1 MDYLVVFLVLAVFLQ
16 TRITDLRRAVI
27 CLASQS
33 LIIACACFWLG
44 MAHGPGLHAFLPG
57 ILTLAVKVIF
67 IPGAVWHLVG
77 KLTNEREILSE
88 SNVNYSTM
96 AAALFLV
103 IGYAIVERLL
113 PGTAGR
119 DIIAASILMIMT
131 GLSLMVLRKRA
142 IIQIVGLITLENGI
156 YLLGLLMTEG
166 LPVVVEL
173 GVFLDVLIAVVEG
186 LPVVVELGV
195 FLDVLIAVVVLVIL
209 TSRMRLSFMTTDTSV
224 MKKLKG

>member
-16 TRITDLRRAVI
+16 TRITDLRQSVI

-33 LIIACACFWLG
+33 LIIACVCFWLG
-44 MAHGPGLHAFLPG
+44 MAHGSWLHAFLPG
-57 ILTLAVKVIF
+57 MLTLAVKVIF

-77 KLTNEREILSE
+77 RLTNEREILSE

-113 PGTAGR
+113 PGAAGR
-119 DIIAASILMIMT
+119 DIIATSILMIMT

-142 IIQIVGLITLENGI
+142 IIQIVGLITLKNGI
-156 YLLGLLMTEG
+156 YLLGLLMT
-166 LPVVVEL
+166 
-173 GVFLDVLIAVVEG
+173 DG

-209 TSRMRLSFMTTDTSV
+209 TSRMRLSFMTTDTSI

>member
-1 MDYLVVFLVLAVFLQ
+1 MEYLVVFLVLVVFLQ
-16 TRITDLRRAVI
+16 TRVTDLKRAVI

-33 LIIACACFWLG
+33 LIIAVACFALG
-44 MAHGPGLHAFLPG
+44 FSTSTGLHAIMPG
-57 ILTLAVKVIF
+57 LLTLVVKVIF
-67 IPGAVWHLVG
+67 IPGAILRLVG
-77 KLTNEREILSE
+77 KLKNEREILSE

-103 IGYAIVERLL
+103 MGYAIVERLL
-113 PGTAGR
+113 PGFAGR
-119 DIIAASILMIMT
+119 DIVAASILMIMT
-131 GLSLMVLRKRA
+131 GLSMMVLRKRA

-156 YLLGLLMTEG
+156 YLLGLLLTQG
-166 LPVVVEL
+166 LPL
-173 GVFLDVLIAVVEG
+173 
-186 LPVVVELGV
+186 VVELGV

>member
-1 MDYLVVFLVLAVFLQ
+1 MDYLVVFLVLIVFLQ

-33 LIIACACFWLG
+33 LIIACVCFWLG
-44 MAHGPGLHAFLPG
+44 LSYSSGFHAYLPG
-57 ILTLAVKVIF
+57 FLTLAVKVIF
-67 IPGAVWHLVG
+67 IPGAVLHLVS

-103 IGYAIVERLL
+103 LGYALVERLL
-113 PGTAGR
+113 PGSAGR

-131 GLSLMVLRKRA
+131 GLSMMVLRKRA

-156 YLLGLLMTEG
+156 YLLGLILTQG
-166 LPVVVEL
+166 LPL
-173 GVFLDVLIAVVEG
+173 
-186 LPVVVELGV
+186 VVELGV

>member
-1 MDYLVVFLVLAVFLQ
+1 MDYLVVFLVLVVFLQ
-16 TRITDLRRAVI
+16 TRVTDLKRAVI

-33 LIIACACFWLG
+33 VIIAIACFVLG
-44 MAHGPGLHAFLPG
+44 FSHGNDIHAVMPGV
-57 ILTLAVKVIF
+57 LTLIVKVIF
-67 IPGAVWHLVG
+67 IPGAIYRLVK
-77 KLTNEREILSE
+77 KLKNEREIVSA

-103 IGYAIVERLL
+103 MGYALVERLM
-113 PGTAGR
+113 PGAVGR
-119 DIIAASILMIMT
+119 DIVASSILMIMT

-142 IIQIVGLITLENGI
+142 IIQICGLITLENGI

-166 LPVVVEL
+166 LPL
-173 GVFLDVLIAVVEG
+173 
-186 LPVVVELGV
+186 VVELGV

>member
-1 MDYLVVFLVLAVFLQ
+1 MDYLVVSLVLVVFLQ
-16 TRITDLRRAVI
+16 TRITDLKYAVI

-33 LIIACACFWLG
+33 VIIAIACLVLG
-44 MAHGPGLHAFLPG
+44 LSAGGSLHALMPA
-57 ILTLAVKVIF
+57 ILTFVVKVIF
-67 IPGAVWHLVG
+67 IPGAIIHLVK
-77 KLTNEREILSE
+77 KLKNEREILSE

-103 IGYAIVERLL
+103 MGYAIVERLL
-113 PGTAGR
+113 PGSAGR
-119 DIIAASILMIMT
+119 DIVAAAILMIMT

-156 YLLGLLMTEG
+156 YMLGLLMTEG
-166 LPVVVEL
+166 LPL
-173 GVFLDVLIAVVEG
+173 
-186 LPVVVELGV
+186 VVELGV

-224 MKKLKG
+224 MRKLKG

>member
-1 MDYLVVFLVLAVFLQ
+1 MEYLVVFLVLVVFLQ
-16 TRITDLRRAVI
+16 TRITDLKRAVI
-27 CLASQS
+27 CLGSQS
-33 LIIACACFWLG
+33 FIIAIACFVLG
-44 MAHGPGLHAFLPG
+44 LSNSEGIHAILPG
-57 ILTLAVKVIF
+57 VLTLIVKVLF
-67 IPGAVWHLVG
+67 IPGAVYRLVG
-77 KLTNEREILSE
+77 KLKNEREILSA

-103 IGYAIVERLL
+103 LGYVIVERLL
-113 PGTAGR
+113 PGSAGR

-156 YLLGLLMTEG
+156 YLLGLLMTEV
-166 LPVVVEL
+166 LPL
-173 GVFLDVLIAVVEG
+173 
-186 LPVVVELGV
+186 VVELGV

>member
-1 MDYLVVFLVLAVFLQ
+1 MEYLVVFLVLVVFLQ
-16 TRITDLRRAVI
+16 TRITNLKRAVV
-27 CLASQS
+27 CLAGQS
-33 LIIACACFWLG
+33 FIIAIACFFLG
-44 MAHGPGLHAFLPG
+44 LSNGEGIHALLPG
-57 ILTLAVKVIF
+57 ILTLLVKVLF
-67 IPGAVWHLVG
+67 IPGAIYHLVG
-77 KLTNEREILSE
+77 KLKNEREILSA

-96 AAALFLV
+96 AAAFFLV
-103 IGYAIVERLL
+103 WGYFIVEKLM
-113 PGTAGR
+113 PGSVGR

-131 GLSLMVLRKRA
+131 GLALMVLRKRA

-166 LPVVVEL
+166 LPL
-173 GVFLDVLIAVVEG
+173 
-186 LPVVVELGV
+186 VVELGV

>member
-1 MDYLVVFLVLAVFLQ
+1 MDYLVVFLVLVVFLQ
-16 TRITDLRRAVI
+16 TRVTDLKRAVI

-33 LIIACACFWLG
+33 VIIAIACFVIG
-44 MAHGPGLHAFLPG
+44 FSHGNDIHAVMPGV
-57 ILTLAVKVIF
+57 LTIIVKVIF
-67 IPGAVWHLVG
+67 IPGAVYRLVK
-77 KLTNEREILSE
+77 KLKNEREIVSA

-103 IGYAIVERLL
+103 MGYALVERLM
-113 PGTAGR
+113 PGSVGR
-119 DIIAASILMIMT
+119 DNVAASILMIMT

-142 IIQIVGLITLENGI
+142 IIQICGLITLENGI

-166 LPVVVEL
+166 LPL
-173 GVFLDVLIAVVEG
+173 
-186 LPVVVELGV
+186 VVELGV

>member
-1 MDYLVVFLVLAVFLQ
+1 MDYLVVFLVLVVFLQ
-16 TRITDLRRAVI
+16 TRVTDLKRAVV

-33 LIIACACFWLG
+33 VIIAIACFVIG
-44 MAHGPGLHAFLPG
+44 FSHGNDIHAVMPGV
-57 ILTLAVKVIF
+57 LTIIVKVIF
-67 IPGAVWHLVG
+67 IPGAVYRLVK
-77 KLTNEREILSE
+77 KLKNEREIVSA

-103 IGYAIVERLL
+103 MGYALVERLM
-113 PGTAGR
+113 PGAAGR
-119 DIIAASILMIMT
+119 DIVASSILMIMT

-142 IIQIVGLITLENGI
+142 IIQICGLITLENGI

-166 LPVVVEL
+166 LPL
-173 GVFLDVLIAVVEG
+173 
-186 LPVVVELGV
+186 VVELGV

>member
-1 MDYLVVFLVLAVFLQ
+1 MDYLVVFLVLIVFLQ

-27 CLASQS
+27 CMASQS
-33 LIIACACFWLG
+33 LIIACACFVLG
-44 MAHGPGLHAFLPG
+44 MSYSNGFHAFLPG
-57 ILTLAVKVIF
+57 FLTLCVKVVF
-67 IPGAVWHLVG
+67 IPGTVLHLVG

-103 IGYAIVERLL
+103 LGYALVERLL
-113 PGTAGR
+113 PGSVGR
-119 DIIAASILMIMT
+119 DFIAASILMIMT
-131 GLSLMVLRKRA
+131 GLSMMVLRKRA

-156 YLLGLLMTEG
+156 YLLGLLLTQG
-166 LPVVVEL
+166 LPL
-173 GVFLDVLIAVVEG
+173 
-186 LPVVVELGV
+186 VVELGV

>member
-1 MDYLVVFLVLAVFLQ
+1 MDYLVVFLVLVVFLQ
-16 TRITDLRRAVI
+16 TRVTDLKRAVI

-33 LIIACACFWLG
+33 VIIAIACFVIG
-44 MAHGPGLHAFLPG
+44 FSHGNDIHAVMPGV
-57 ILTLAVKVIF
+57 LTLIVKVIF
-67 IPGAVWHLVG
+67 IPGAVYRLVK
-77 KLTNEREILSE
+77 KLKNEREIVSV

-103 IGYAIVERLL
+103 MGYALVERLM
-113 PGTAGR
+113 PGSVGR
-119 DIIAASILMIMT
+119 DIVAASILMIMT

-142 IIQIVGLITLENGI
+142 IIQICGLITLENGI

-166 LPVVVEL
+166 LPL
-173 GVFLDVLIAVVEG
+173 
-186 LPVVVELGV
+186 VVELGV

>member
-1 MDYLVVFLVLAVFLQ
+1 MDYLVVFLVLIVFLQ

-33 LIIACACFWLG
+33 LIIACACFLLG
-44 MAHGPGLHAFLPG
+44 LSYSSGFHAYLPG
-57 ILTLAVKVIF
+57 FLTLAVKVIF
-67 IPGAVWHLVG
+67 IPGTVLHLVS

-103 IGYAIVERLL
+103 LGYALVERLL
-113 PGTAGR
+113 PGSAGR

-131 GLSLMVLRKRA
+131 GLSMMVLRKRA

-156 YLLGLLMTEG
+156 YLLGLILTQG
-166 LPVVVEL
+166 LPL
-173 GVFLDVLIAVVEG
+173 
-186 LPVVVELGV
+186 VVELGV

>member
-1 MDYLVVFLVLAVFLQ
+1 MDYLVVFLVLVVFLQ
-16 TRITDLRRAVI
+16 TRITDLKRAVL

-33 LIIACACFWLG
+33 LIIAIACFVLG
-44 MAHGPGLHAFLPG
+44 FSTSHGLHAVLPG
-57 ILTLAVKVIF
+57 ILTLAVKAIF
-67 IPGAVWHLVG
+67 IPGAIYRLVG
-77 KLTNEREILSE
+77 QLKNEREILSE

-103 IGYAIVERLL
+103 MGYALVERLL
-113 PGTAGR
+113 PGSVGR
-119 DIIAASILMIMT
+119 DIMAASILMMMT
-131 GLSLMVLRKRA
+131 GLSLIVLRKRA

-166 LPVVVEL
+166 LPL
-173 GVFLDVLIAVVEG
+173 
-186 LPVVVELGV
+186 VVELGV